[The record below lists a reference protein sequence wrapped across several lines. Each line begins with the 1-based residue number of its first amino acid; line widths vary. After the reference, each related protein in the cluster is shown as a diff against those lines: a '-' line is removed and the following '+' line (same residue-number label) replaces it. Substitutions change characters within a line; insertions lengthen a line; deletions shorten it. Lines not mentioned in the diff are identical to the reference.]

1 MKDISNTW
9 KYRYFRLAKEISTWS
24 KDPSTQ
30 VGAVCIGNKGQ
41 LLSQGYNGFPR
52 SFDDNKD
59 LYENRQV
66 KYKYI
71 VHAEMNCIYHATL
84 NGVCLEDSSLFV
96 YGLDICSECAKAIV
110 QVGIKQ
116 VFTCSKPI
124 VSDYWRESFV
134 ITEDIFKKG
143 DIYYEKYDYES
154 LSKYT
159 G

>member
-1 MKDISNTW
+1 
-9 KYRYFRLAKEISTWS
+9 
-24 KDPSTQ
+24 
-30 VGAVCIGNKGQ
+30 V
-41 LLSQGYNGFPR
+41 LSQGYNGFPR
-52 SFDDNKD
+52 SFHDDKN

-84 NGVCLEDSSLFV
+84 NGVSLENSSLFV
-96 YGLDICSECAKAIV
+96 YGLDVCSECAKAIV

-134 ITEDIFKKG
+134 ITENIFKLG
-143 DIYYEKYDYES
+143 DIHYEKCDYES

-159 G
+159 S